1 MAIPFL
7 AVPLVL
13 HLIAS
18 ANGGVPNFDVRPSCR
33 AAAMW
38 DVTSKDAM
46 QSCMVDEQNAHDQ
59 LVSEWTK
66 FNAADRATCLD
77 TMMEF
82 EPTYTEVLTCLEM
95 GTDGSGVS
103 LTPSDQRVIGPKRRA
118 GNSAPGKL
126 DGD

>member
-7 AVPLVL
+7 AVPIAL

-18 ANGGVPNFDVRPSCR
+18 SNGGVPNFDVRPSCR

-38 DVTSKDAM
+38 DVTTKDAI

-66 FNAADRATCLD
+66 FNAADRATCLG

-82 EPTYTEVLTCLEM
+82 EPTYTELLTCLEM
-95 GTDGSGVS
+95 G
-103 LTPSDQRVIGPKRRA
+103 
-118 GNSAPGKL
+118 N
-126 DGD
+126 